1 MYLSGS
7 PVGGATGFDALGSY
21 LRIVTP
27 PLPGMGGGARGG
39 ALGGAG

>member
-7 PVGGATGFDALGSY
+7 PLGAAAGFDAFGSY

-27 PLPGMGGGARGG
+27 LPPGMGGGAIA
-39 ALGGAG
+39 ALGGGG